1 MELFKIPVSAAGLS
15 VQEVIAATKL
25 DKKMEAGV
33 VKFILL
39 KQIGQAFVD
48 RTVTDQE
55 MEAGLESVLE
65 MEEEQRR

>member
-1 MELFKIPVSAAGLS
+1 MSGLS
-15 VQEVIAATKL
+15 REEVIAATKL